1 MQVESTESQATPPM
15 NMIGQSRK
23 SSRVS
28 PAPMAAAANAPNPA
42 ATTISGASRERK
54 RDKSAPPVTAP
65 TPSEPSNRPYPRAPK
80 SVSRPRTGISAIT
93 PAPQSMKRNVARRT
107 RRNGG
112 GDDEATDG
120 RTQCSRYIDAD
131 TTQRDS
137 CPKFFLWQELRYD
150 RMPGRVIKSAG

>member
-28 PAPMAAAANAPNPA
+28 PAPVAAAANAPNPA

-65 TPSEPSNRPYPRAPK
+65 TPSEPSNRPYPSAPK

-93 PAPQSMKRNVARRT
+93 PAPQSINKKKEKRKRENS
-107 RRNGG
+107 GECG
-112 GDDEATDG
+112 
-120 RTQCSRYIDAD
+120 
-131 TTQRDS
+131 
-137 CPKFFLWQELRYD
+137 
-150 RMPGRVIKSAG
+150 